1 MWLLLQIVDLKCE
14 IEGLDYP
21 SPATMFCFV
30 VMEVPHS
37 YKTLI
42 KSENIQQRMQ
52 KVKNSSSD
60 VGIN

>member
-1 MWLLLQIVDLKCE
+1 MAVDKEIMDLKCE
-14 IEGLDYP
+14 INGLSYL
-21 SPATMFCFV
+21 SLAIMFCFV
-30 VMEVPHS
+30 VIQVPHG

-52 KVKNSSSD
+52 KVRKSSSD

>member
-1 MWLLLQIVDLKCE
+1 MAVDKEIMNLKCE
-14 IEGLDYP
+14 TKGLAYL
-21 SPATMFCFV
+21 SFAIMFCFV
-30 VMEVPHS
+30 VIQVPHS

-52 KVKNSSSD
+52 KVRKSSSD